1 MVIRKNMSSR
11 YALISVYNKSG
22 LEYLCKNLYKNNFK
36 FISTGSTCK
45 KIKSLGYNCLEVS
58 KITNFKEIL
67 DGRVK
72 TLNPKIYGS
81 ILFKRDNSKH
91 IEEFKQLKTPI
102 IDIVVINLYPF
113 EKFVQQ
119 NNNDE
124 IIEMIDIG
132 GPSLL
137 RASSKNFKYV
147 TTISKI
153 NDYKKLIK
161 NLNINNGKTD
171 IYFRK
176 KMASSA
182 FQITATY
189 DKIISQWFKKKTNK
203 KIKKKLRYGENPN
216 QNSFIVEN
224 HSKKIFDHQINGKEI
239 SYNNIIDIDSGLKCL
254 NEFKKPTCVII
265 KHNNPCAVASS
276 DNINLA
282 FKKAMQSD
290 SKSAFGGIVLLNRTI
305 DKNLSI
311 IISKYFFEVIVAP
324 NYNIYGLNILQ
335 EKKRL
340 ILLKMTVKDLQ
351 KLEFKSTIFGT
362 IYQTIDSVIINKNF
376 FKLVSNKDAGK
387 KNIDDLIFAT
397 KVVKHLKSNA
407 IVLASNEQTCGIG
420 TGQTNRVDSLKIALK
435 KCKETFKN
443 KKFVCSSDGFFPF
456 TDSLK
461 LLKKNNCNIVAQP
474 AGSIKDDENIKYSI
488 KNRMSLYFSKNR
500 IFKH

>member
-1 MVIRKNMSSR
+1 MSSR

-176 KMASSA
+176 K
-182 FQITATY
+182 
-189 DKIISQWFKKKTNK
+189 WHP
-203 KIKKKLRYGENPN
+203 L
-216 QNSFIVEN
+216 
-224 HSKKIFDHQINGKEI
+224 H
-239 SYNNIIDIDSGLKCL
+239 
-254 NEFKKPTCVII
+254 
-265 KHNNPCAVASS
+265 
-276 DNINLA
+276 
-282 FKKAMQSD
+282 
-290 SKSAFGGIVLLNRTI
+290 
-305 DKNLSI
+305 
-311 IISKYFFEVIVAP
+311 
-324 NYNIYGLNILQ
+324 
-335 EKKRL
+335 
-340 ILLKMTVKDLQ
+340 
-351 KLEFKSTIFGT
+351 
-362 IYQTIDSVIINKNF
+362 
-376 FKLVSNKDAGK
+376 FKL
-387 KNIDDLIFAT
+387 LLLMT
-397 KVVKHLKSNA
+397 KL
-407 IVLASNEQTCGIG
+407 
-420 TGQTNRVDSLKIALK
+420 
-435 KCKETFKN
+435 
-443 KKFVCSSDGFFPF
+443 
-456 TDSLK
+456 
-461 LLKKNNCNIVAQP
+461 
-474 AGSIKDDENIKYSI
+474 
-488 KNRMSLYFSKNR
+488 
-500 IFKH
+500 